1 MTTWGKVLVFV
12 NLVIALG
19 MAAWSFGLYTG
30 RIDWSSKPA
39 KGTEPPGELAKRQ
52 ARLREIDNPDNGSL
66 TIAERRQRAAAI
78 ELRTLEQRRP
88 RDAAFFAKE
97 LADVQSNVSAQN
109 PLKVVQFK
117 AGAIDVNPDGVVIMV
132 PFQDRNGQPITRS
145 LNDLDNELKQ
155 AQTDLLAS
163 ITEYQ
168 KLVDQDVKL
177 TERLVTLRQQLF
189 AEVDV
194 KQARVKQEIEDLKP
208 IYINVLVESELLR
221 KRQKA
226 LEARIV
232 ELKGQRTAQ
241 AK

>member
-19 MAAWSFGLYTG
+19 MAAWSFALYTG
-30 RIDWSSKPA
+30 RIDWSNKPA
-39 KGTEPPGELAKRQ
+39 KGAEPPGELAKRQ
-52 ARLREIDNPDNGSL
+52 ARLREFDNPDNGSL

-78 ELRTLEQRRP
+78 QLRTFEQRRP

-97 LADVQSNVSAQN
+97 LADVQNNVNAQN

-117 AGAIDVNPDGVVIMV
+117 AGAIDVNPDGIVIMV
-132 PFQDRNGQPITRS
+132 PFQDRNGQPIIRS
-145 LNDLDNELKQ
+145 LNDLDNGLKQ
-155 AQTDLLAS
+155 AQSDLLAS
-163 ITEYQ
+163 ISEYQ

-177 TERLVTLRQQLF
+177 TERLIGLRQQLY

-194 KQARVKQEIEDLKP
+194 KQGRVKQEIEDLKP
-208 IYINVLVESELLR
+208 LYINVLVESELLR

-226 LEARIV
+226 LEARIG